1 MKNKQIKNDDNMAK
15 KKTVKKTKKTTRKVK
30 KKTSR
35 KKPVR
40 KATRP
45 KKTARKSTKATKPKK
60 RAMTKRKISS
70 GQTASRAKIAAMH
83 KKRGTSCPECRS
95 TKIIEDSSRG
105 ERYCNDCGSI
115 IKEDIVDTGQEWR
128 AFDSEQMSR
137 RARGGAPLTFTKHDK
152 GLTTEIGK
160 GLGELYKV
168 PPKKRAQYYRLTKWH
183 KRLIKSK
190 DRNLSFALS
199 ELQRIISF
207 LNLPRPVHER
217 IARHYEQAVNKG
229 LVRGRSIESVVA
241 AITYAVSREFGSPR
255 TLEEISEASGV
266 EKREIGR
273 TYRYIARELG
283 IRILPAD
290 PVTYVPRFCSMLGL
304 SDKVQARSIE
314 ILKKAKKFD
323 ITSGKGP
330 TGVAAAA
337 IYVAC
342 VLEGEKRTQR
352 EVADIVGVT
361 EVTIRN
367 RYKEV
372 IEKLGIVEEVETK
385 AKED

>member
-1 MKNKQIKNDDNMAK
+1 MGRK
-15 KKTVKKTKKTTRKVK
+15 KKKKVK
-30 KKTSR
+30 R
-35 KKPVR
+35 KK
-40 KATRP
+40 
-45 KKTARKSTKATKPKK
+45 KKEIPR
-60 RAMTKRKISS
+60 
-70 GQTASRAKIAAMH
+70 
-83 KKRGTSCPECRS
+83 RGGLRCPECGS
-95 TKIIEDSSRG
+95 YSIVEDPSRG
-105 ERYCNDCGSI
+105 EMYCKDCGAI
-115 IKEDIVDTGQEWR
+115 IKEDLIDTGQEWR

-168 PPKKRAQYYRLTKWH
+168 PTKKRAQYYRLTKWH

-207 LNLPRPVHER
+207 LNLSRSIHER
-217 IARHYEQAVNKG
+217 IAKYYEEAVNKG
-229 LVRGRSIESVVA
+229 LVRGRSIESVIA
-241 AITYAVSREFGSPR
+241 ALTYAISREFGSPR
-255 TLEEISEASGV
+255 TLDEISEASGV

-290 PVTYVPRFCSMLGL
+290 PVTFVPRFCSMLGL
-304 SDKVQARSIE
+304 SDKVQAKAIE
-314 ILKKAKKFD
+314 ILKKAKKHD

-337 IYVAC
+337 IYIAC
-342 VLEGEKRTQR
+342 VLVGEKRTQR

-367 RYKEV
+367 RYKELV
-372 IEKLGIVEEVETK
+372 EKLGIEEEVEK
-385 AKED
+385 MAKEE

>member
-1 MKNKQIKNDDNMAK
+1 MVK
-15 KKTVKKTKKTTRKVK
+15 KKKRTKKSKPKKTKRKT
-30 KKTSR
+30 
-35 KKPVR
+35 
-40 KATRP
+40 ATRSKHGRVCP
-45 KKTARKSTKATKPKK
+45 MCGGTKF
-60 RAMTKRKISS
+60 
-70 GQTASRAKIAAMH
+70 
-83 KKRGTSCPECRS
+83 
-95 TKIIEDSSRG
+95 IEDPTRG
-105 ERYCNDCGSI
+105 EVYCANCGYV
-115 IKEDIVDTGQEWR
+115 IKEDIIDTGQEWR

-137 RARGGAPLTFTKHDK
+137 RARAGAPLTFTKHDK

-168 PPKKRAQYYRLTKWH
+168 PAKKRAQYYRLTKWH

-207 LNLPRPVHER
+207 LNLSHSVHER
-217 IARHYEQAVNKG
+217 IAKYYEEAVNKG

-241 AITYAVSREFGSPR
+241 ALTYAVSREFGSPR
-255 TLEEISEASGV
+255 TLDEIAEASGI

-290 PVTYVPRFCSMLGL
+290 PVTFVPRFASMLGL
-304 SDKVQARSIE
+304 SDRVQAKAVE
-314 ILKKAKKFD
+314 VLKKAKKHD
-323 ITSGKGP
+323 VTSGKGP

-337 IYVAC
+337 IYIAC
-342 VLEGEKRTQR
+342 VLVGEKRTQR
-352 EVADIVGVT
+352 EVADICGIT

-367 RYKEV
+367 RYKELV
-372 IEKLGIVEEVETK
+372 EKLGIEEEVEKK
-385 AKED
+385 AKEE

>member
-1 MKNKQIKNDDNMAK
+1 MP
-15 KKTVKKTKKTTRKVK
+15 KTR
-30 KKTSR
+30 
-35 KKPVR
+35 
-40 KATRP
+40 
-45 KKTARKSTKATKPKK
+45 
-60 RAMTKRKISS
+60 
-70 GQTASRAKIAAMH
+70 ASRQMPK
-83 KKRGTSCPECRS
+83 CPECGSAR
-95 TKIIEDSSRG
+95 IVEDVSRG
-105 ERYCNDCGSI
+105 ELTCLKCGLV
-115 IKEDIVDTGQEWR
+115 IKEDIIDTGQEWR
-128 AFDSEQMSR
+128 AFDSEQMSK

-168 PPKKRAQYYRLTKWH
+168 PAKKRAQYYRLTKWH

-199 ELQRIISF
+199 ELQRIVSF
-207 LNLPRPVHER
+207 LSLPRSIHER
-217 IARHYEQAVNKG
+217 IARYYEEAVNKG
-229 LVRGRSIESVVA
+229 LVRGRSIESVIA
-241 AITYAVSREFGSPR
+241 SLTYAVSREFGSPR
-255 TLEEISEASGV
+255 TLDEISEASGV

-290 PVTYVPRFCSMLGL
+290 PMTFVPRFCSMLGL
-304 SDKVQARSIE
+304 SDRVQAKSLE
-314 ILKKAKKFD
+314 ILKKAKKHD

-342 VLEGEKRTQR
+342 VLIGEKRTQR

-367 RYKEV
+367 RYKELV
-372 IEKLGIVEEVETK
+372 EKLGIEEEVEKK
-385 AKED
+385 AKEE

>member
-1 MKNKQIKNDDNMAK
+1 MVGK
-15 KKTVKKTKKTTRKVK
+15 KKKKEEAPGREGL
-30 KKTSR
+30 R
-35 KKPVR
+35 
-40 KATRP
+40 
-45 KKTARKSTKATKPKK
+45 
-60 RAMTKRKISS
+60 
-70 GQTASRAKIAAMH
+70 
-83 KKRGTSCPECRS
+83 CPECGS
-95 TKIIEDSSRG
+95 YSIVEDLSRG
-105 ERYCNDCGSI
+105 EMFCKDCGAI
-115 IKEDIVDTGQEWR
+115 IKEDMIDTSQEWR

-168 PPKKRAQYYRLTKWH
+168 PTKKRAQYYRLTKWH

-207 LNLPRPVHER
+207 LNLSRSIHER
-217 IARHYEQAVNKG
+217 IAKYYEEAVNKG
-229 LVRGRSIESVVA
+229 LVRGRSIESVIA
-241 AITYAVSREFGSPR
+241 ALTYAVSREFGSPR
-255 TLEEISEASGV
+255 TLDEISEASGV

-273 TYRYIARELG
+273 TYRYIARELD

-290 PVTYVPRFCSMLGL
+290 PITFVPRFCSMLGL
-304 SDKVQARSIE
+304 SDKVQAKAIE
-314 ILKKAKKFD
+314 ILKKAKKHD

-337 IYVAC
+337 IYIAC
-342 VLEGEKRTQR
+342 VLVGEKRTQR

-367 RYKEV
+367 RYKELV
-372 IEKLGIVEEVETK
+372 EKLGIEEEVEK
-385 AKED
+385 MAKEE

>member
-1 MKNKQIKNDDNMAK
+1 MPKKIKMSRVAGRQAK
-15 KKTVKKTKKTTRKVK
+15 K
-30 KKTSR
+30 
-35 KKPVR
+35 
-40 KATRP
+40 
-45 KKTARKSTKATKPKK
+45 
-60 RAMTKRKISS
+60 
-70 GQTASRAKIAAMH
+70 
-83 KKRGTSCPECRS
+83 CPECSS
-95 TKIIEDSSRG
+95 TQLIEDSVRG
-105 ERYCNDCGSI
+105 ELTCNHCGLV
-115 IKEDIVDTGQEWR
+115 IKEEMIDTGQEWR
-128 AFDSEQMSR
+128 AFDSEQMSK

-168 PPKKRAQYYRLTKWH
+168 PAKKRAQYYRLAKWH

-199 ELQRIISF
+199 ELQRIVSF
-207 LNLPRPVHER
+207 LNLPRQVHER
-217 IARHYEQAVNKG
+217 VARFYEEAVNKG

-241 AITYAVSREFGSPR
+241 ALTYAISREFGSPR
-255 TLEEISEASGV
+255 TLDEISEASGV

-273 TYRYIARELG
+273 TYRYIARELK

-290 PVTYVPRFCSMLGL
+290 PMTYVPRFCSMFGL
-304 SDKVQARSIE
+304 SDKVQAKAIE
-314 ILKKAKKFD
+314 ILRKAKKHD

-337 IYVAC
+337 LYVAC
-342 VLEGEKRTQR
+342 VLVGERRTQR

-367 RYKEV
+367 RYKEL
-372 IEKLGIVEEVETK
+372 IEKLGIEDEVEKRTRD
-385 AKED
+385 E

>member
-1 MKNKQIKNDDNMAK
+1 MPRKLT
-15 KKTVKKTKKTTRKVK
+15 KTL
-30 KKTSR
+30 
-35 KKPVR
+35 
-40 KATRP
+40 
-45 KKTARKSTKATKPKK
+45 AR
-60 RAMTKRKISS
+60 
-70 GQTASRAKIAAMH
+70 
-83 KKRGTSCPECRS
+83 CP
-95 TKIIEDSSRG
+95 
-105 ERYCNDCGSI
+105 DCGSTEFVEDPTRGELVCSKCGLVLKEGI
-115 IKEDIVDTGQEWR
+115 IDTGQEWR
-128 AFDSEQMSR
+128 AFDSEQMSK

-168 PPKKRAQYYRLTKWH
+168 PAKKRAQYYRLTKWH

-207 LNLPRPVHER
+207 LNLPRPIHER
-217 IARHYEQAVNKG
+217 IARYYEEAVNKG
-229 LVRGRSIESVVA
+229 LVRGRSIESVIA
-241 AITYAVSREFGSPR
+241 ALTYAVSREFGSPR
-255 TLEEISEASGV
+255 TLDEISESSGV

-273 TYRYIARELG
+273 TYRYIARELN

-290 PVTYVPRFCSMLGL
+290 PMTFVPRFCSMLGL
-304 SDKVQARSIE
+304 SDKVQAKSVE
-314 ILKKAKKFD
+314 ILRKAKKHD

-342 VLEGEKRTQR
+342 VLGGEKRTQR

-367 RYKEV
+367 RYKEL
-372 IEKLGIVEEVETK
+372 IEKLGIEEEVEK
-385 AKED
+385 RARED

>member
-1 MKNKQIKNDDNMAK
+1 MAGRGKSK
-15 KKTVKKTKKTTRKVK
+15 K
-30 KKTSR
+30 SR
-35 KKPVR
+35 
-40 KATRP
+40 
-45 KKTARKSTKATKPKK
+45 KKTARQSKKIKKRTSTKRARKAKKVRKTATV
-60 RAMTKRKISS
+60 RVTKDTIPATRL
-70 GQTASRAKIAAMH
+70 
-83 KKRGTSCPECRS
+83 RGPVCPDCGG
-95 TKIIEDSSRG
+95 TKFIEDATRG
-105 ERYCNDCGSI
+105 ERYCAKCGAI
-115 IKEDIVDTGQEWR
+115 IKEDIVDRGQEWR

-168 PPKKRAQYYRLTKWH
+168 PAKKRAQYYRLTKWH

-207 LNLPRPVHER
+207 LNLARPVHER
-217 IARHYEQAVNKG
+217 IARYYEQAVNKG

-304 SDKVQARSIE
+304 SDKVQAKSIE
-314 ILKKAKKFD
+314 ILKKAKKYD

-342 VLEGEKRTQR
+342 VLSGEKRTQR

-367 RYKEV
+367 RYKEL
-372 IEKLGIVEEVETK
+372 IEKLGIEEEVEK
-385 AKED
+385 RAKED